1 MLAIAGIQIIMQ
13 GQGLSPWKG
22 GGFGMYST
30 YHWKQTE
37 IWYRVN
43 GKVHRL
49 VPKSF
54 NLSRGARLYYQARK
68 FPNQRYLKELASWVS
83 SKNQLSSLELQVWT
97 PAFNTSDFTLT
108 RKLIASYEYS
118 ITK

>member
-37 IWYRVN
+37 IWYSVN

-97 PAFNTSDFTLT
+97 PAFNTSDLTLT
-108 RKLIASYEYS
+108 RRLIASYEYS